1 MLSRIWV
8 GIFFAWI
15 MQIGMAAAD
24 LQGMKQNVSDVVI
37 TTKIDAKLA
46 KWAKIN
52 PFKLT
57 VSTKKGIVT
66 LKGYVPD
73 KKRFSDV
80 LHLVK
85 STKGVKAVRIEGVK
99 IQAVNMSITDAYITA
114 KVETAILKAKVLD
127 DESIPLVGISAHT
140 VNGVVT
146 LSGYVKQKKSIRQ
159 IVKRVYAVRGVR
171 LVIVD
176 LKQTQ
181 QNH

>member
-1 MLSRIWV
+1 MLRRIWV
-8 GIFFAWI
+8 GVFFACM
-15 MQIGMAAAD
+15 MQLGMAAAD
-24 LQGMKQNVSDVVI
+24 IQGMKQHVSDVVI
-37 TTKIDAKLA
+37 TAKIDAKLA
-46 KWAKIN
+46 KWAKVN

-57 VSTKKGIVT
+57 ISTKNGVVT

-73 KKRFSDV
+73 KKRFADV

-85 STKGVKAVRIEGVK
+85 TTKGVKAVRIEGVK

-146 LSGYVKQKKSIRQ
+146 LSGFVKQKTSIRQ
-159 IVKRVYAVRGVR
+159 IVKRVYAVKGVR
-171 LVIVD
+171 LVIVK
-176 LKQTQ
+176 LKQLK
-181 QNH
+181 